1 MNHHRFEPRQCLRIA
16 AALAIA
22 LLLIHGAARA
32 DEDLSSTTTA
42 CGTSIAACGCTITK
56 SGTYMVTADLSSTQ
70 GTTAA
75 GDCIAV
81 KANNVILNSQQF
93 SITGP
98 GAGTSTGAGIDVLK
112 NASGT
117 FIEIDS
123 KLEDWKYGL
132 EVQGKNTI
140 ADDADYQDNVVGVF
154 LNGATGANIN
164 DFEAP
169 DNTVYG
175 VWIRGGK
182 DNQINCADFNGNT
195 GTGLYIGCHDDDTR
209 GTKCKGV
216 KPSSG
221 NRIYDFTSDDN
232 GDAGFVIDVGNE
244 GNVLTDLTI
253 QDNSGGVDS
262 IDENQNCG
270 SDQWIN
276 NGSDRFG
283 VTSQSCI
290 P

>member
-1 MNHHRFEPRQCLRIA
+1 
-16 AALAIA
+16 
-22 LLLIHGAARA
+22 
-32 DEDLSSTTTA
+32 
-42 CGTSIAACGCTITK
+42 ACGCTITK

-154 LNGATGANIN
+154 
-164 DFEAP
+164 
-169 DNTVYG
+169 
-175 VWIRGGK
+175 
-182 DNQINCADFNGNT
+182 
-195 GTGLYIGCHDDDTR
+195 
-209 GTKCKGV
+209 
-216 KPSSG
+216 
-221 NRIYDFTSDDN
+221 
-232 GDAGFVIDVGNE
+232 
-244 GNVLTDLTI
+244 
-253 QDNSGGVDS
+253 
-262 IDENQNCG
+262 
-270 SDQWIN
+270 
-276 NGSDRFG
+276 
-283 VTSQSCI
+283 
-290 P
+290 